1 MKPTR
6 EEAMT
11 KTLKLL
17 ALLLPLLISQGV
29 LGQSTRYDASL
40 YDRIPVSLAAK
51 VKNPK
56 ALETFYGDVIEIRK
70 IREPKAVEV
79 EQILKGSQIE
89 LKTGEIFY
97 PEEVE
102 FLLSLK
108 PGIKDRAPHEK
119 APHTPN

>member
-1 MKPTR
+1 
-6 EEAMT
+6 MT
-11 KTLKLL
+11 KTFKLL
-17 ALLLPLLISQGV
+17 ALLLPLLISQGI
-29 LGQSTRYDASL
+29 LGQERNYDASL

-56 ALETFYGDVIEIRK
+56 ALETFYGDVIEIKK
-70 IREPKAVEV
+70 IREPRAVDV
-79 EQILKGSQIE
+79 NKILKGAQIE
-89 LKTGEIFY
+89 LKSGEIFY

-108 PGIKDRAPHEK
+108 AGVKDRAPHEK